1 MFPTSTQFK
10 NWTFSSEAELH
21 RLRQETNAKF
31 IAKHGANMRVRIP
44 YLPFFALLS
53 RNPDFFLLNNCVPQ
67 VING

>member
-1 MFPTSTQFK
+1 
-10 NWTFSSEAELH
+10 
-21 RLRQETNAKF
+21 
-31 IAKHGANMRVRIP
+31 MRVRIP